1 MKLKPLVL
9 SIALGSVS
17 TASFAAGFQVF
28 QQNASGLGNAY
39 AGSAAVADNASTV
52 FYNPAGMTELKGNNV
67 SVGLNVTDASIKF
80 SESAPTAYNAGLM
93 NAGNGGNAGTT
104 PLIPNG
110 YFTSQI
116 DDKLTFGM
124 GIGAPFGSHSKYDG
138 AWVGGAQALEFDIKS
153 ININPSLAYKLN
165 DQISLGFGLNWQK
178 FDAKYKRITG
188 TSSSIAANLVNP
200 LLSAYSSVNLNLTT
214 GLTEMDLN
222 DSSYGWNAGA
232 LFKLNDKT
240 KVGLSYRS
248 KIKHSMTG
256 SLSTTGVTGTNATV
270 AGIINAG
277 GTGSGLASITLPDMA
292 FLSIAHQLDSK
303 WQLLG
308 DVSWTGW
315 SSIPKIDVFNTT
327 GSSPGTPAQ
336 TLITDFKD
344 SWRFAL
350 GTNYQYSSGLKLKAG
365 IAYDKTPVKGPS
377 TRLVSLPDNDRTW
390 LTLGA
395 QWKYD
400 KDSAVDVGLA
410 RVFIKNA
417 DINNNQATAGRGL
430 VNGSYNSNAWL
441 FGLQYS
447 KAF

>member
-9 SIALGSVS
+9 AIALSGVS
-17 TASFAAGFQVF
+17 TASFSAGFQVF

-67 SVGLNVTDASIKF
+67 SVGLSVTDASIKF
-80 SESAPTAYNAGLM
+80 TNGSSSVGTTLGA
-93 NAGNGGNAGTT
+93 AGNGGNAGTT

-165 DQISLGFGLNWQK
+165 DQVSLGFGVNWQK

-232 LFKLNDKT
+232 LFKLDEKT

-256 SLSTTGVTGTNATV
+256 SLSTTGVTGTNSTI
-270 AGIINAG
+270 AGMINAG
-277 GTGSGLASITLPDMA
+277 GTGAGFANITLPDMA
-292 FLSIAHQLDSK
+292 FLSVAHQLDSK

-308 DVSWTGW
+308 DISWTGW

-327 GSSPGTPAQ
+327 GASPGTPAQ

-350 GTNYQYSSGLKLKAG
+350 GTNYQYSSSLKLKAG
-365 IAYDKTPVKGPS
+365 VAYDRTPVKGAS
-377 TRLVSLPDNDRTW
+377 TRLVSLPDNNRTW
-390 LTLGA
+390 LSVGA

-400 KDSAVDVGLA
+400 KDTNVDVGLA
-410 RVFIKNA
+410 KVFIKDA
-417 DINNNQATAGRGL
+417 DINNNQASNLRGL
-430 VNGSYNSNAWL
+430 VNGSYNSSAWL